1 MTEDNTQPLDGRC
14 VLAANCRLVLPKSY
28 VPEWCNGSTID
39 FDSISIG
46 SIPVSGA
53 KQKYTQRQ
61 AQADVADYSFGQ
73 SEVGRF
79 NSCGVFFCLVSLL
92 TRRVA

>member
-1 MTEDNTQPLDGRC
+1 M
-14 VLAANCRLVLPKSY
+14 Y

-53 KQKYTQRQ
+53 KQKYTQRL
-61 AQADVADYSFGQ
+61 AQADVADYSFWLP
-73 SEVGRF
+73 EVDRF
-79 NSCGVFFCLVSLL
+79 NSCGVCFCLV
-92 TRRVA
+92 TMFKENDMKAGKQ

>member
-1 MTEDNTQPLDGRC
+1 M
-14 VLAANCRLVLPKSY
+14 Y

-53 KQKYTQRQ
+53 KQKYTQRL
-61 AQADVADYSFGQ
+61 AQADVADYSFWFQ
-73 SEVGRF
+73 R
-79 NSCGVFFCLVSLL
+79 L
-92 TRRVA
+92 TGSTPVEYLSVW